1 MYLTF
6 PNANVSKE
14 TCFKGIKITA
24 LKSPCDAGKK
34 KRSLKCDTDFGR

>member
-24 LKSPCDAGKK
+24 LKSPWDAGKK
-34 KRSLKCDTDFGR
+34 PSLKCDTDSGR